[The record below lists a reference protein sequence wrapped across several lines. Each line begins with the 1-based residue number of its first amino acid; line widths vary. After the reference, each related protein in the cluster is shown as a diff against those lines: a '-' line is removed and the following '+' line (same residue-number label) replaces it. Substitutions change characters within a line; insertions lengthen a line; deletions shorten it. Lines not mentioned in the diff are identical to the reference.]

1 MILERFLL
9 ARLHMESLRVK
20 HSVAQVRQATQNLP
34 RGIDNAYDEAI
45 NRIQEQDEEN
55 RTLAFAVL
63 SWIALACRPLCV
75 TELRFAVA
83 MATGMAPH
91 TTGLDSD
98 DAIME
103 TCLTSYCAGLVVIDE
118 MTKIVR
124 LVHKSQLVW
133 QRHL

>member
-1 MILERFLL
+1 
-9 ARLHMESLRVK
+9 MESLRVK

-34 RGIDNAYDEAI
+34 RGIDNAYNEAI
-45 NRIQEQDEEN
+45 DRIRGQDEEN
-55 RTLAFAVL
+55 VTLAFAVL
-63 SWIALACRPLCV
+63 SWIVLARRPLCV

-83 MATGMAPH
+83 MAAGMDPH

-103 TCLTSYCAGLVVIDE
+103 TILTSYCAGLVVIDE

-124 LVHKSQLVW
+124 LVRKSPMVLAQASSPLM
-133 QRHL
+133 LTNGCL